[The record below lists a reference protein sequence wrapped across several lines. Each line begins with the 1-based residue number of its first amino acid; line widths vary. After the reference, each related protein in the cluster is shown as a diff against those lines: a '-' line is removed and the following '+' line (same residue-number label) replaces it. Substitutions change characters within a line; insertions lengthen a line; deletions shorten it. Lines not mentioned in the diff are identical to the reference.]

1 MTLTKN
7 YGIRGV
13 LASILLLA
21 TLPDALAQ
29 SSEIGLKKTDLSE
42 IRIDYNVVYGD
53 QDEPMHRAD
62 ILQPRHRKAGE
73 RLPGLVLI
81 HGGAWTVGDKR
92 NDSTHAK
99 RLASLGFVVMS
110 INYRLAPKHPF
121 PAQIDDCWLA
131 LNWLHQHADQ
141 LQVNPAAIGSWG
153 YSAGGHLA
161 ALLATNPKP
170 DVPRLKACVAG
181 GAPCDLTSIPLDSKL
196 LESVFGG
203 TRREYP
209 NTYVDASPISHISS
223 DDPPIFLF
231 HGSKDWLVPSQSSQ
245 SMKEALQREG
255 VDFEYLVV
263 QDKAHLM
270 TFIDHDAN
278 EKSYQFLIERMR

>member
-1 MTLTKN
+1 MALKKN
-7 YGIRGV
+7 QGIQGV

-21 TLPDALAQ
+21 TLPNAVAQ
-29 SSEIGLKKTDLSE
+29 LSEIGIKKTERSE

-62 ILQPRHRKAGE
+62 ILQPRHRRAGE
-73 RLPGLVLI
+73 RLPGLILI

-131 LNWLHQHADQ
+131 LNWFHQNADQ

-170 DVPRLKACVAG
+170 DLPRLKACVAG
-181 GAPCDLTSIPLDSKL
+181 GAPCDLTSIPLDSTL